1 VVFGG
6 TWPVLAALTS
16 LGLAAGDEVTFTRDV
31 APILFENCTECHR
44 PGQAAPFPLITYADA
59 RERAR
64 MLALVTG
71 TRLMPPWSPVEGYGD
86 FVGARYLDAGEIATI
101 RAWAEQG
108 APEGDPRELPELP
121 VFSDD
126 WKLGPPDLV
135 LEMPRGFEVPA
146 DGGDLYRMFP
156 LGVRL
161 EGERWLSA
169 VEVRAGSSG
178 VLHHLRVGYDPTP
191 EAAPIEAAAVESF
204 EAVTGFE
211 AMGGSSGAMFGLGS
225 YVVGS
230 GPFVWPEGLAQRIP
244 AGSDIVLNSHLYPVG
259 KPAVERT
266 VVGLYFAETPSTRDV
281 VYLSLPPSFG
291 AYAHIDIPPGV
302 TDYRV
307 ADSFVLPV
315 DTLVHIVK
323 PHAHYLCREL
333 RLEATLP
340 DGERRTLFWI
350 DNWRFEWQTSY
361 LSVKPI
367 ELPAGTRL
375 DAELRYDNSAD
386 NPANPSDPPR
396 RVRFGLMSTDEMG
409 TIGLAVLARDPEE
422 QKVLQRAINVKA
434 VTSGLREDGGHR
446 EPMLAAQFR
455 LHDRDENGRVTLA
468 EVPEDVRGDF
478 ARVDTDGDQVLVEAE
493 LTALQ

>member
-1 VVFGG
+1 
-6 TWPVLAALTS
+6 
-16 LGLAAGDEVTFTRDV
+16 
-31 APILFENCTECHR
+31 
-44 PGQAAPFPLITYADA
+44 
-59 RERAR
+59 
-64 MLALVTG
+64 
-71 TRLMPPWSPVEGYGD
+71 
-86 FVGARYLDAGEIATI
+86 
-101 RAWAEQG
+101 
-108 APEGDPRELPELP
+108 
-121 VFSDD
+121 
-126 WKLGPPDLV
+126 
-135 LEMPRGFEVPA
+135 
-146 DGGDLYRMFP
+146 
-156 LGVRL
+156 
-161 EGERWLSA
+161 
-169 VEVRAGSSG
+169 
-178 VLHHLRVGYDPTP
+178 
-191 EAAPIEAAAVESF
+191 
-204 EAVTGFE
+204 
-211 AMGGSSGAMFGLGS
+211 MFGLGS

-266 VVGLYFAETPSTRDV
+266 VVGLYFAETPSTREV
-281 VYLSLPPSFG
+281 VFLSLPPSFG
-291 AYAHIDIPPGV
+291 AYAHIDIPPGT

-375 DAELRYDNSAD
+375 DAELCYDNSAD

-422 QKVLQRAINVKA
+422 HHTLQLAIRDKGQA
-434 VTSGLREDGGHR
+434 SSLREDGEGR
-446 EPMLAAQFR
+446 RYPMLAAELR
-455 LHDRDENGRVTLA
+455 LCDRDADGQVTLA
-468 EVPEDVRGDF
+468 EIPEDVRGDF
-478 ARVDTDGDQVLVEAE
+478 ARIDTDGDQVVVEAE
-493 LTALQ
+493 LRAIE